1 MKDNCMSFVHL
12 LYGSNLDV
20 LDDSV
25 NKKLEEFDGD
35 ITTIE
40 KVCSSD
46 GEKIRYSRPDLT
58 KEFI

>member
-1 MKDNCMSFVHL
+1 MSFVHL

-25 NKKLEEFDGD
+25 DKKLEEFDGD

-40 KVCSSD
+40 KVRSSD
-46 GEKIRYSRPDLT
+46 GEKIRYSRSDLT